1 MRHGLKLVPL
11 AALLACGLASADT
24 LLQIYEKAVQ
34 SDPLVREAEA
44 NMLATRQG
52 KPIARGS
59 LLPQVNGR
67 YNINE
72 TSADGSTVTT
82 LGNAPPVPRIIDT
95 RDFDATTWALELRQS
110 VFRWDQWVRLSQ
122 ADKQAEQ
129 ANVDYQAAQ
138 QDLAVRVADA
148 YFNVIAAEDTLAS
161 EQASKDA
168 IGRQLEQAQKRFE
181 VGLIAI
187 TDVQEA
193 QAAYDQALATE
204 ILAKRTLANQQEVL
218 RTIIDESPPPLAKP
232 GADLPLISPDP
243 ADANQWV
250 DLAMQ
255 QNRSLISSQ
264 IGSEIAK
271 DDVSIARTGHFPT
284 VDFVA
289 QRTNTD
295 NIGFSRSP
303 CVINVGPPAVDTCI
317 RGDPPAPIPEG
328 TRLRSGT
335 GTDLETDSL
344 SLQFALPIFAGGST
358 SARVEQAVYL
368 HRAARERLE
377 RTARET
383 ERQTRDAYLGV
394 ISGISRVQAL
404 KQAYE
409 SAKTALKATEAGY
422 DVGTRTT
429 VDVLASRRTLFG
441 SETNYL
447 RSRYD
452 YFINSLRLKQAA
464 GTLTVND
471 IAQIDALL
479 TGGTGATVD
488 TSTDTTLPAS
498 PARSGAPTTAP
509 QPSVVPGPTAAEP
522 LVPPPAAT
530 PPPPTSPMSPANP
543 TAPPELTPRPSGMGT
558 STGP

>member
-1 MRHGLKLVPL
+1 MRHGLKIVPL
-11 AALLACGLASADT
+11 VALLASGPASADT
-24 LLQIYEKAVQ
+24 LLQIYEKAVR

-44 NMLATRQG
+44 NKLATQEG

-59 LLPQVNGR
+59 LLPQVSGR

-72 TSADGSTVTT
+72 SSADGETVTT
-82 LGNAPPVPRIIDT
+82 IGNQPPLPRIIDS
-95 RDFDATTWALELRQS
+95 RDFDAQTWALELRQS

-122 ADKQAEQ
+122 AGKQSAQ
-129 ANVDYQAAQ
+129 ADVDYQAAQ
-138 QDLAVRVADA
+138 QDLAVRASEA
-148 YFNVIAAEDTLAS
+148 YFNVLAAEDTLAS
-161 EQASKDA
+161 EQAAKDA

-193 QAAYDQALATE
+193 QAAYDQALAAE
-204 ILAKRTLANQQEVL
+204 ILAKRALANQQEVL
-218 RTIIDESPPPLAKP
+218 RTIIDETPPPLAKP
-232 GADLPLISPDP
+232 AENLPLRSPDP
-243 ADANQWV
+243 ADADQWV

-264 IGSEIAK
+264 IGAQIAK

-289 QRTNTD
+289 QRNNTD
-295 NIGFSRSP
+295 NTGFARSP
-303 CVINVGPPAVDTCI
+303 CTVTPIDNCFDSN
-317 RGDPPAPIPEG
+317 GDPITAG
-328 TRLRSGT
+328 TKLRNGT

-344 SLQFALPIFAGGST
+344 SLQFALPIFSGGST
-358 SARVEQAVYL
+358 SARVQQAVFQ

-404 KQAYE
+404 KQAFE

-422 DVGTRTT
+422 EVGTRTT
-429 VDVLASRRTLFG
+429 VDVLDARRTVFTA
-441 SETNYL
+441 ETNYL

-452 YFINSLRLKQAA
+452 YLINGLRLKQAA
-464 GTLTVND
+464 GTLTVED
-471 IAQIDALL
+471 IASIDAMLS
-479 TGGTGATVD
+479 GTATEAE
-488 TSTDTTLPAS
+488 LPGKPV
-498 PARSGAPTTAP
+498 PAT
-509 QPSVVPGPTAAEP
+509 
-522 LVPPPAAT
+522 
-530 PPPPTSPMSPANP
+530 N
-543 TAPPELTPRPSGMGT
+543 
-558 STGP
+558 

>member
-1 MRHGLKLVPL
+1 MRHGLKMLPL
-11 AALLACGLASADT
+11 AALLASGLASADT
-24 LLQIYEKAVQ
+24 LLQIYEKAVR

-44 NMLATRQG
+44 NKLATQEG

-67 YNINE
+67 YNMNK
-72 TSADGSTVTT
+72 TSADGETVTT
-82 LGNAPPVPRIIDT
+82 LGNAPPVPRLIDS
-95 RDFDATTWALELRQS
+95 RDSDADFWSLELRQS

-122 ADKQAEQ
+122 AGKQSAQ
-129 ANVDYQAAQ
+129 ADVDYEAAQ

-148 YFNVIAAEDTLAS
+148 YFNVLAAEDTLAA
-161 EQASKDA
+161 EQAAKEA
-168 IGRQLEQAQKRFE
+168 FGRQLEQAQKRFE

-193 QAAYDQALATE
+193 QAAYDQSLAAE

-218 RTIIDESPPPLAKP
+218 RTIIDETPPQLAKP
-232 GADLPLISPDP
+232 AEILPLRSPDP
-243 ADANQWV
+243 SDADQWV

-264 IGSEIAK
+264 IGAQIAK
-271 DDVSIARTGHFPT
+271 DDVSIARTGHYPT

-289 QRTNTD
+289 TRNNTD
-295 NIGFSRSP
+295 NTGFSRSP
-303 CVINVGPPAVDTCI
+303 CVTTPVDNCFDEN
-317 RGDPPAPIPEG
+317 GDPLAAG
-328 TRLRSGT
+328 TKLRSGT
-335 GTDLETDSL
+335 GTDLENDSL

-358 SARVEQAVYL
+358 SARVQQAVYQ

-404 KQAYE
+404 KQAFE

-422 DVGTRTT
+422 EVGTRTT
-429 VDVLASRRTLFG
+429 VDVLDSRRAVFTA
-441 SETNYL
+441 ETNYL

-452 YFINSLRLKQAA
+452 YLINGLRLKQAA
-464 GTLTVND
+464 GTLTVED
-471 IAQIDALL
+471 IAAIDAMLS
-479 TGGTGATVD
+479 GTA
-488 TSTDTTLPAS
+488 SEAELPGK
-498 PARSGAPTTAP
+498 P
-509 QPSVVPGPTAAEP
+509 VPVT
-522 LVPPPAAT
+522 
-530 PPPPTSPMSPANP
+530 N
-543 TAPPELTPRPSGMGT
+543 
-558 STGP
+558 